1 MRSAIGEDTGEETM
15 KKYLPYVLVAVPV
28 FVFLQSLPFKFSGAQ
43 ETIYIFDTIGAWMTD
58 IGLGGIGDVFA
69 RYGAYGVG
77 SVELI
82 ASILLLIPATRHIGA
97 LVGVGVL
104 SGAIFFRLFTPLG
117 VAVEFPGAAPGGE
130 PSLFVMAVIAWL
142 AQAALLF
149 IYRDR
154 FPGFGKKQD
163 SGAVVMTL

>member
-1 MRSAIGEDTGEETM
+1 M

-58 IGLGGIGDVFA
+58 IGLVGIGDVFA

-77 SVELI
+77 SVELV

-104 SGAIFFRLFTPLG
+104 SGAIFFHLFTPLG

-154 FPGFGKKQD
+154 FPGFSKKQD
-163 SGAVVMTL
+163 SGAVVMTF